1 MTFSPIDQEFIRAIV
16 RDEIALDEVRRLE
29 IPTSPT
35 TKPACPAQRAGAG
48 AHPTVPAPTNIA
60 STANFV
66 AELLRTERD
75 RRCDIEAVT
84 VRKRARGQEIR
95 LIAGGRSFTLT
106 VAETA
111 VMA

>member
-1 MTFSPIDQEFIRAIV
+1 MTFNSMDQDFLRAIV
-16 RDEIALDEVRRLE
+16 REEIALDEARRLKT
-29 IPTSPT
+29 PTSPT
-35 TKPACPAQRAGAG
+35 TKPVNPTERAGAG
-48 AHPTVPAPTNIA
+48 AHPTAPAPTNIA
-60 STANFV
+60 NTVNFV
-66 AELLRTERD
+66 AELLRAERD